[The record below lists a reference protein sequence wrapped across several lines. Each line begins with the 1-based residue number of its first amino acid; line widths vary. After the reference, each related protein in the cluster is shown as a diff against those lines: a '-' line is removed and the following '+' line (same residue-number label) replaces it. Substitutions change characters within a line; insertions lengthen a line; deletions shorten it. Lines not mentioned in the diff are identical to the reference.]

1 MPHIAKKHAYR
12 STLKGRIE
20 AEKIGAGI
28 CKPSGTIRFCRP
40 YYERQG
46 DYNRVEKAE
55 HRSQNQPMFAQR
67 RHKVRKE
74 EEDAGRNQLM

>member
-1 MPHIAKKHAYR
+1 MPHIAKKHAFR

-20 AEKIGAGI
+20 AEKIVAGI

-46 DYNRVEKAE
+46 GYNQVEQDKN
-55 HRSQNQPMFAQR
+55 RSQNQPIVAKQR
-67 RHKVRKE
+67 RKARKE
-74 EEDAGRNQLM
+74 EEDAGEIQLM

>member
-1 MPHIAKKHAYR
+1 MPHIAKQYAYR

-28 CKPSGTIRFCRP
+28 CKPNGTIRFCRP

-46 DYNRVEKAE
+46 CNRDEQAE
-55 HRSQNQPMFAQR
+55 HRSQSQPMVVKR
-67 RHKVRKE
+67 RHKARKE
-74 EEDAGRNQLM
+74 EEKACGNQLM